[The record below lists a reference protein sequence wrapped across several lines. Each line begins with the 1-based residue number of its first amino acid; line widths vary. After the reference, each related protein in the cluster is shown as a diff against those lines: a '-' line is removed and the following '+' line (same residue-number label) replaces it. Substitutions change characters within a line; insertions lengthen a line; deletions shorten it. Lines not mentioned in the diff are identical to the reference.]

1 MSLRLLVH
9 REGQPPREHVFDAY
23 AVVVGRGAE
32 ADLTLDDPGRVI
44 SKRHAEIRRTGT
56 AVKARDLGSKNGTAL
71 GGRRLGTDDFAPLQ
85 VGQKLEVGD
94 VLIELLPEPE
104 PAPPAGDDLARTV
117 FARDFV
123 NPFADAANAV
133 ADALGAL
140 RRQVSQDDSRQMLE
154 ALDEAVRDAFGLG
167 ADDAADAV
175 IALARGDAPAVSAPP
190 PAAPVPARI
199 PEALPPASAAPVRSP
214 ALAPPGALEGM
225 AAALAPLLALP
236 TQFRHE
242 FIGETVMHAP
252 ETAFLYEADAAALAA
267 YVSEVDGAEREE
279 RIDRLEAASREVVAH
294 QLGLVEGYRAATQAG
309 IDAFLERLDP
319 DGLEVDE
326 AEGALARFLPAG
338 KKAAVLDALTARI
351 EELGQDAAT
360 TERRVFRP
368 AFIRAYLALTAA
380 ARVGSGLQR
389 QTLPDSGTDQR
400 R

>member
-1 MSLRLLVH
+1 
-9 REGQPPREHVFDAY
+9 
-23 AVVVGRGAE
+23 
-32 ADLTLDDPGRVI
+32 
-44 SKRHAEIRRTGT
+44 
-56 AVKARDLGSKNGTAL
+56 
-71 GGRRLGTDDFAPLQ
+71 
-85 VGQKLEVGD
+85 
-94 VLIELLPEPE
+94 
-104 PAPPAGDDLARTV
+104 
-117 FARDFV
+117 
-123 NPFADAANAV
+123 
-133 ADALGAL
+133 
-140 RRQVSQDDSRQMLE
+140 
-154 ALDEAVRDAFGLG
+154 
-167 ADDAADAV
+167 
-175 IALARGDAPAVSAPP
+175 
-190 PAAPVPARI
+190 
-199 PEALPPASAAPVRSP
+199 
-214 ALAPPGALEGM
+214 
-225 AAALAPLLALP
+225 
-236 TQFRHE
+236 
-242 FIGETVMHAP
+242 MHAP

-326 AEGALARFLPAG
+326 AEGALARFLPAS